1 MSNRGSRPWGACAC
15 LLPTRTLTN
24 AYPSGRKFFGRPPG
38 SSPKPQQSKLA
49 FQTSHTTKAV
59 KGEHE
64 EGDGAVKA
72 EDREE
77 ADAVDIDIAD
87 DENLDMDSESEVHE
101 SAMDRKRAV
110 PILNGMKKVDS
121 SLANGKGELST

>member
-1 MSNRGSRPWGACAC
+1 M
-15 LLPTRTLTN
+15 
-24 AYPSGRKFFGRPPG
+24 
-38 SSPKPQQSKLA
+38 
-49 FQTSHTTKAV
+49 
-59 KGEHE
+59 
-64 EGDGAVKA
+64 KA